1 MNQQIIFTSVAQ
13 GLDARESGFCAVGS
27 SPGMPKSLA
36 DALKRLS
43 GYKHCFSPGDTRNP
57 TVHMAQQVRHGGQML
72 HVLSQI
78 TDAGLDQLG
87 RPNKVAHHVVFNG
100 HNPLPSCGP
109 AHLLAQQGWMRNTW
123 DTAPALLPPAE
134 LPDISSPP
142 ENCMSWYQQTGD
154 AGWAGHLARA
164 AMEKQRKPVMLLYQ
178 PTASPLQ
185 LFAESLAL
193 LDPAE
198 RWNVNFTTFAHRTEN
213 LNDFRWWAAPENT
226 DIANNFLQNPRMDV
240 LRLSAK
246 FNPADESDWA
256 NRARRGQ
263 PHRQPQQQTKPQAH
277 QTTN

>member
-142 ENCMSWYQQTGD
+142 ETCMTWYQQTGD
-154 AGWAGHLARA
+154 AGWGGYLAQA
-164 AMEKQRKPVMLLYQ
+164 ACEPKHKPVALLYRS
-178 PTASPLQ
+178 PADPLQ
-185 LFAESLAL
+185 LFIESLAL
-193 LDPAE
+193 LDPVD
-198 RWNVNFTTFAHRTEN
+198 RWNVPFTTFAHTTAQDDA
-213 LNDFRWWAAPENT
+213 LRWLAAPVDT
-226 DIANNFLQNPRMDV
+226 PPAQQFLQNPRYTTLD
-240 LRLSAK
+240 LTATFHPAEDSAWV
-246 FNPADESDWA
+246 D
-256 NRARRGQ
+256 RARRA
-263 PHRQPQQQTKPQAH
+263 QPQDTQNTH
-277 QTTN
+277 QTTP